1 MNVCSEIFF
10 FQGRYCSV
18 ECQREDWEQ
27 HRDFCNERAE
37 RRRERKGEKSKKE
50 GGGDGDGGGEGDGGG
65 GGDRGG
71 EGGGE
76 RQSKEEE
83 TGEVERCRVKM
94 KAMAFSE
101 VD

>member
-1 MNVCSEIFF
+1 MLCNIF

-37 RRRERKGEKSKKE
+37 RRRERKEEKSKRA
-50 GGGDGDGGGEGDGGG
+50 GGGEGAIGDGGGE
-65 GGDRGG
+65 GDRGG

-76 RQSKEEE
+76 RQNEEE
-83 TGEVERCRVKM
+83 ELGEVERCRVKM

>member
-1 MNVCSEIFF
+1 MQYF

-18 ECQREDWEQ
+18 ECQNEDWEQ
-27 HRDFCNERAE
+27 HRDFCKERQK
-37 RRRERKGEKSKKE
+37 RRRERKAEKSKM
-50 GGGDGDGGGEGDGGG
+50 GGGGEGDGGG

-71 EGGGE
+71 EVGGE
-76 RQSKEEE
+76 RQSEEEE
-83 TGEVERCRVKM
+83 TGEVEQCRVKM

>member
-1 MNVCSEIFF
+1 MQYF
-10 FQGRYCSV
+10 FQVRYCSV

-37 RRRERKGEKSKKE
+37 RRRERKGEKSKKV
-50 GGGDGDGGGEGDGGG
+50 GGREGDGGG
-65 GGDRGG
+65 GGD
-71 EGGGE
+71 GE
-76 RQSKEEE
+76 RQNEEE
-83 TGEVERCRVKM
+83 ESGEAERCRVKM